1 MEQVGLKP
9 RVITS
14 DVAGMIDDIFSDTGT
29 GAMYHMSWASSGD
42 PHHAAAVYSSSFAW
56 YFGDEPLQA
65 LIDQGL
71 TTLDPAQREQTY
83 SDLQAHLWEQA
94 WHVPLYNSD
103 FTSPTPPTSAGC
115 WCSPTCSAPTSTRPS
130 WWASTSTMG
139 QPTPAERL
147 EPTVAARFVVRAGQ
161 MLLVILAVVTITF
174 FVLRI
179 ATGDPARLVN
189 PPGTPED
196 VITQTRERLGTDRP
210 LLAQYGS
217 YLLDLARATSAPRSV
232 APNRCARRWSRRS
245 PTPWPWRVWRWSR
258 RRCSPSAWVWRPH
271 AGRAAGSTAASWDS
285 SPWPRRHRR
294 SGSAWCSCSSSR
306 FRLGWFPA
314 IDMTGPR
321 SFVLPGIT
329 LAITLC
335 PVLIRTVR
343 QSFLESQGEDFI
355 RAARARGVP
364 ERRVFLVHCL
374 KIAALPLIT
383 LIGLQFGFLLAG
395 AVVVES
401 IFNWPG
407 IGRLTLN
414 AVASRDFPMIQ
425 GGVLVAAVAF
435 VILNFLVDLLYSVLD
450 PRVRLG
456 TR

>member
-1 MEQVGLKP
+1 
-9 RVITS
+9 
-14 DVAGMIDDIFSDTGT
+14 
-29 GAMYHMSWASSGD
+29 
-42 PHHAAAVYSSSFAW
+42 
-56 YFGDEPLQA
+56 
-65 LIDQGL
+65 
-71 TTLDPAQREQTY
+71 
-83 SDLQAHLWEQA
+83 
-94 WHVPLYNSD
+94 
-103 FTSPTPPTSAGC
+103 
-115 WCSPTCSAPTSTRPS
+115 
-130 WWASTSTMG
+130 MG
-139 QPTPAERL
+139 QPIWGERL
-147 EPTVAARFVVRAGQ
+147 GRSAGARFLIRAGQ
-161 MLLVILAVVTITF
+161 MFLVILAVVTITF
-174 FVLRI
+174 FVLRL

-196 VITQTRERLGTDRP
+196 VISQTRERLGTDRP

-217 YLLDLARATSAPRSV
+217 YLLDLARGDLGTSFRGAQPVRDAVASALPNTLALAGVAVAMATLIAL
-232 APNRCARRWSRRS
+232 
-245 PTPWPWRVWRWSR
+245 
-258 RRCSPSAWVWRPH
+258 
-271 AGRAAGSTAASWDS
+271 GLGAAST
-285 SPWPRRHRR
+285 RRPNGPFDKAILGFVALAQATPAFWLGVVLVFVF
-294 SGSAWCSCSSSR
+294 SL
-306 FRLGWFPA
+306 RLGWFPA

-364 ERRVFLVHCL
+364 ERRVFLVHGL

-425 GGVLVAAVAF
+425 GGVLVAAITF
-435 VILNFLVDLLYSVLD
+435 VVLNFLIDQLYAVLD
-450 PRVRLG
+450 PRVRIAAHD
-456 TR
+456 